1 MEMLCR
7 INYSRNNN
15 EKTSNHPIRI
25 PFKIFP
31 LPRQRFPSS
40 ARLHHSVQPPA
51 TPSTQRSV
59 PASSICD
66 SIVSWRKVLDPRSAS
81 TVSRENA
88 VQKMED
94 DLLLQA

>member
-51 TPSTQRSV
+51 TPRFSLSL
-59 PASSICD
+59 SLSWDIC
-66 SIVSWRKVLDPRSAS
+66 K
-81 TVSRENA
+81 TGFF
-88 VQKMED
+88 
-94 DLLLQA
+94 